1 MQRLAFTAL
10 LGCALLCSAGHAR
23 AQTQVTPQTSASVY
37 VRTDTDETTV
47 ISPRLQARAPIT
59 ESTSAEIVYAVDVWS
74 SASID
79 IRTSASKAVTEQRD
93 EINAS
98 VTQEIPDTRF
108 TGAYRFST
116 EPDYQSHTGTL
127 AVERDF
133 ADKSTV
139 LGASAS
145 LGFDTVGQVNEP
157 DFEEHLRSL
166 GARVSGLQLIDEHTF
181 VQLEYELG
189 NARGYQ
195 ASPYRYVGIGTDDGT
210 CEVGDPLPFELY
222 CPRETNPE
230 LRVRHALA
238 VRARRALG
246 DPLSVGAEY
255 RFYLDSWEVQ
265 SNTVGVDVTVLPAAH
280 TSLALRYRFYTQ
292 TAAAH
297 YERRYEELRDD
308 GLYTRDKE
316 LSPLTSHKLALD
328 VEQTFVMDARGRTL
342 RALVS
347 IGPVFYAYTDY
358 LLLDSIT
365 ALDATLSLVL
375 DL

>member
-1 MQRLAFTAL
+1 VFAALATVAVIA
-10 LGCALLCSAGHAR
+10 GAASAQSA
-23 AQTQVTPQTSASVY
+23 TPQASASVY
-37 VRTDTDETTV
+37 VRTDTDQTTV

-59 ESTSAEIVYAVDVWS
+59 ESTSADIVYTVDVWS

-98 VTQEIPDTRF
+98 LTQELTDTRI
-108 TGAYRFST
+108 TGGYRYST
-116 EPDYQSHTGTL
+116 EPDYESHTGSL
-127 AVERDF
+127 ALEQDF

-157 DFEEHLRSL
+157 LFEEHLRTM
-166 GARVSGLQLIDEHTF
+166 GARVSALQLIDPNMF

-189 NARGYQ
+189 HARGYQ
-195 ASPYRYVGIGTDDGT
+195 ASPYRYVGIGTTDAT
-210 CEVGDPLPFELY
+210 CKVDEPDQIVVY

-230 LRVRHALA
+230 LRVRHAIA
-238 VRARRALG
+238 VRARRALS
-246 DPLSVGAEY
+246 DALSAGAEY
-255 RFYLDSWEVQ
+255 RFYLDSWDVQ
-265 SNTVGVDVTVLPAAH
+265 SHTISVDVALLPVAE
-280 TSLALRYRFYTQ
+280 TSLGLRYRFYTQ
-292 TAAAH
+292 GAAEH
-297 YERRYEELRDD
+297 YEPQYEEERDD

-316 LSPLTSHKLALD
+316 LSPLTSHKIALD
-328 VEQTFVMDARGRTL
+328 VEQTVVMDARGRTL
-342 RALVS
+342 RALLSV
-347 IGPVFYAYTDY
+347 GPVFYAYSDY